1 MYHLFQMYQN
11 YKPRGHRY
19 HHSINYLPC
28 LRSDSKLYFFRLRK
42 TWNFTRHTVSTDP
55 LSTLLEKKFPNWNT
69 KIKLSHFVP
78 LSVRFLTRN
87 ESTSKNEFHERVYT
101 LKIINTICK
110 KKKYILNRGSQRL
123 P

>member
-19 HHSINYLPC
+19 HRINYLPC

-55 LSTLLEKKFPNWNT
+55 LSSLLEKKFPSWNT
-69 KIKLSHFVP
+69 KIKLSHFVS
-78 LSVRFLTRN
+78 LSVRFLTERIN
-87 ESTSKNEFHERVYT
+87 FEERISRTSLYT
-101 LKIINTICK
+101 KIINKMQK
-110 KKKYILNRGSQRL
+110 KKKKILNE
-123 P
+123 